1 MIQQEVNNVLSRNS
15 EEYISSVNNPKTKRS
30 VAIRDHLQRSVL
42 HVPVERT
49 EVSLVKFL
57 INIGLDV
64 NAREGCGAT
73 PLTLAVLTKNTLICK
88 FLVEAGAKHSG
99 PLFTSIPSPLA
110 MSTKLELNNILA
122 MFNKDSAL
130 SDEED
135 MFIKRL
141 DETLCKS
148 PESGQTQFPSN
159 EETCNRTSP
168 GFCDTSCRRCWDM
181 QN

>member
-1 MIQQEVNNVLSRNS
+1 MIQQEVNNILSRNS
-15 EEYISSVNNPKTKRS
+15 KEEYISSVNNPKTKRS

-42 HVPVERT
+42 HIAVERT
-49 EVSLVKFL
+49 EVNLVKFL
-57 INIGLDV
+57 INIGLHV

-99 PLFTSIPSPLA
+99 PLFTSIPSPLVTA
-110 MSTKLELNNILA
+110 TKLELNNILG
-122 MFNKDSAL
+122 MFNEDSAL
-130 SDEED
+130 SDKED

-148 PESGQTQFPSN
+148 PESGQTQFHQMRKCATEPAL
-159 EETCNRTSP
+159 
-168 GFCDTSCRRCWDM
+168 DL
-181 QN
+181 